1 MSTFLMKGED
11 MAFYDKVIEEIRRF
25 NRFYTVN
32 MGFLDSG
39 YLDSDYSITETRI
52 LFEIKVHGTC
62 IQSDI
67 VKTLHIDKSYL
78 SRLVQRF
85 CKKGLVKKIK
95 SDDDKRTT
103 KITLTERGIQEIEK
117 LTVLTNTQIESQIKG
132 FDSDECDR
140 LCTALNTIISI
151 LGKEGC

>member
-1 MSTFLMKGED
+1 

-52 LFEIKVHGTC
+52 LFEIKVHGPC

-78 SRLVQRF
+78 SRLIQRF
-85 CKKGLVKKIK
+85 CKKGLVEKIK

-103 KITLTERGIQEIEK
+103 KITLTERGIEEIEK
-117 LTVLTNTQIESQIKG
+117 LTVLTNTQIESQVKG

>member
-1 MSTFLMKGED
+1 

-85 CKKGLVKKIK
+85 CKKGLVEKIK

-103 KITLTERGIQEIEK
+103 KITLTERGIEEIEK
-117 LTVLTNTQIESQIKG
+117 LTVLTNTQIESQVKG
-132 FDSDECDR
+132 FDSDKCDR

>member
-1 MSTFLMKGED
+1 MD
-11 MAFYDKVIEEIRRF
+11 FYDKVIEEIRRF

-32 MGFLDSG
+32 MGFLDSV

-95 SDDDKRTT
+95 SDDDKRMT
-103 KITLTERGIQEIEK
+103 KITLTERGMEEIEK
-117 LTVLTNTQIESQIKG
+117 LTVLTNMQIESQVKG
-132 FDSDECDR
+132 FDPDECDR
-140 LCTALNTIISI
+140 LCNALNTIISI
-151 LGKEGC
+151 LGKEGCGYESDPI

>member
-1 MSTFLMKGED
+1 MN
-11 MAFYDKVIEEIRRF
+11 FYDNVIEEIRRF

-32 MGFLDSG
+32 MGFLNLG

-85 CKKGLVKKIK
+85 YKKGLVEKIK

-103 KITLTERGIQEIEK
+103 KITLTERGIEELEK
-117 LTVLTNTQIESQIKG
+117 LTVLTNTQIKSQIKG
-132 FDSDECDR
+132 FDFDECDR
-140 LCTALNTIISI
+140 LCTAFNTIISI
-151 LGKEGC
+151 LGKEGY

>member
-1 MSTFLMKGED
+1 MSI
-11 MAFYDKVIEEIRRF
+11 YDKLINEIRKF

-32 MGFLDSG
+32 MGFLDSS
-39 YLDSDYSITETRI
+39 YLDSNYSIAETRI

-85 CKKGLVKKIK
+85 CKKGLVEKIK
-95 SDDDKRTT
+95 SNDDKRMT
-103 KITLTERGIQEIEK
+103 KITLTERGIEETERLIA
-117 LTVLTNTQIESQIKG
+117 LTNKQIESQIKELD
-132 FDSDECDR
+132 FDECDK
-140 LCTALNTIISI
+140 LCNALNTIISI
-151 LGKEGC
+151 LGKERC

>member
-1 MSTFLMKGED
+1 MSI
-11 MAFYDKVIEEIRRF
+11 YDKVIKEIRKF

-39 YLDSDYSITETRI
+39 YLDSGYSIAETRI
-52 LFEIKVHGTC
+52 LFEIKAHGTC

-85 CKKGLVKKIK
+85 CRKGLVEKMKA
-95 SDDDKRTT
+95 DDDKRMT
-103 KITLTERGIQEIEK
+103 KITLTEMGIEETDRLIA
-117 LTVLTNTQIESQIKG
+117 LTNTQIESQVK
-132 FDSDECDR
+132 
-140 LCTALNTIISI
+140 
-151 LGKEGC
+151 